1 MKQVLRVFVLAAI
14 STMASG
20 GWVCAATVRATNLH
34 VHAGLDCVAKPGD
47 AAKLAYNLAEGVRNS
62 STTASAT
69 VYCPVDIVRVMQE
82 DVSSSGPVALRV
94 FVIDRSSA
102 GNITCTP
109 KAIIEN
115 NGFDP
120 GQSYPTK
127 SSSGSFGSPQTL
139 LWTGAE
145 LPAISNYTYRVS
157 CTLPKAPDSS
167 HQSAVVQTE
176 VEVRSSLVV
185 Q

>member
-1 MKQVLRVFVLAAI
+1 MRQPLVAFLSAAAL
-14 STMASG
+14 TTTSG
-20 GWVCAATVRATNLH
+20 WAGAATVVVTNLH

-47 AAKLAYNLAEGVRNS
+47 AAKLAYNLTEGVRNS
-62 STTASAT
+62 SATANAT
-69 VYCPVDIVRVMQE
+69 VYCPVDIVAVKQGA
-82 DVSSSGPVALRV
+82 DYKAGPVALRV

-102 GNITCTP
+102 GNVVCTP
-109 KAIIEN
+109 KAVIEN
-115 NGFDP
+115 NGFAP
-120 GQSYPTK
+120 PQSYPAK

-145 LPAISNYTYRVS
+145 LPNIVNYTYRVS

-176 VEVRSSLVV
+176 VEMLSNLLV